1 MPGRN
6 GYTVWECYILS
17 FQQAGFILFVRMR
30 SLSLG
35 CLLVCLSCGKPLPEL
50 KGIELEVWMADKN
63 GCSGARATSIEPLK
77 KQKADLLGL
86 SEMEIV
92 QVLGKPDRNEL
103 YKRNQKFYYYYL
115 QPAPECEQH
124 PDNALRLAIR
134 FNAMGLAK
142 EISVE

>member
-1 MPGRN
+1 
-6 GYTVWECYILS
+6 
-17 FQQAGFILFVRMR
+17 MR
-30 SLSLG
+30 SLSVG
-35 CLLVCLSCGKPLPEL
+35 CLLVCLMCLSCRKPLPEL
-50 KGIELEVWMADKN
+50 KGIETEVWMNDKN
-63 GCSGARATSIEPLK
+63 GCSGARVTSIETLK
-77 KQKADLLGL
+77 EQKVALLGL

-124 PDNALRLAIR
+124 SDSALRLAIR

>member
-86 SEMEIV
+86 S
-92 QVLGKPDRNEL
+92 D
-103 YKRNQKFYYYYL
+103 QKFYYYYL

>member
-1 MPGRN
+1 
-6 GYTVWECYILS
+6 
-17 FQQAGFILFVRMR
+17 MR

-35 CLLVCLSCGKPLPEL
+35 SLLVCLVCLSCSKPLPEL
-50 KGIELEVWMADKN
+50 KGIETEVWLADKN
-63 GCSGARATSIEPLK
+63 GCKGNRATSIETLK
-77 KQKADLLGL
+77 TQKNDLLGL
-86 SEMEIV
+86 SEMEVV

-124 PDNALRLAIR
+124 LDSALRLAIR

>member
-1 MPGRN
+1 
-6 GYTVWECYILS
+6 
-17 FQQAGFILFVRMR
+17 MR
-30 SLSLG
+30 SLSVG
-35 CLLVCLSCGKPLPEL
+35 CLLVCLMCLSCRKPLPEL
-50 KGIELEVWMADKN
+50 KGIETEVWTVDKN
-63 GCSGARATSIEPLK
+63 GCSGVRANSIEALK
-77 KQKADLLGL
+77 EQKSALLGL

-124 PDNALRLAIR
+124 PDSALRLAIR

>member
-1 MPGRN
+1 
-6 GYTVWECYILS
+6 
-17 FQQAGFILFVRMR
+17 MR
-30 SLSLG
+30 SLSVG
-35 CLLVCLSCGKPLPEL
+35 CMLVCLMCLSCRKPLPEL
-50 KGIELEVWMADKN
+50 KGIETEVWTADKN
-63 GCSGARATSIEPLK
+63 GCSGVRANSIEALK
-77 KQKADLLGL
+77 EQKTALLGL

-124 PDNALRLAIR
+124 PDSALRLAIR

>member
-1 MPGRN
+1 MK
-6 GYTVWECYILS
+6 
-17 FQQAGFILFVRMR
+17 
-30 SLSLG
+30 SLSVG
-35 CLLVCLSCGKPLPEL
+35 CLLVCFICLSCRKPLPEL
-50 KGIELEVWMADKN
+50 KGIESKVWMADKN
-63 GCSGARATSIEPLK
+63 GCGGARVNSIEPLK
-77 KQKADLLGL
+77 EQKTALLGL

-124 PDNALRLAIR
+124 PDTALRLAIR

>member
-1 MPGRN
+1 
-6 GYTVWECYILS
+6 
-17 FQQAGFILFVRMR
+17 MR
-30 SLSLG
+30 SLSVG
-35 CLLVCLSCGKPLPEL
+35 CLLVCLMCLSCRKPLPEL
-50 KGIELEVWMADKN
+50 KGIETEVWTVDKN
-63 GCSGARATSIEPLK
+63 GCSGVRANSIEALK
-77 KQKADLLGL
+77 EQKTALLGL

-124 PDNALRLAIR
+124 PDSALRLAIR

>member
-1 MPGRN
+1 
-6 GYTVWECYILS
+6 
-17 FQQAGFILFVRMR
+17 MR
-30 SLSLG
+30 SLSVG
-35 CLLVCLSCGKPLPEL
+35 CLLVCLMCLSCRKPLPEL
-50 KGIELEVWMADKN
+50 KGIETEVWTVDKN
-63 GCSGARATSIEPLK
+63 GCSGVRANSIEALK
-77 KQKADLLGL
+77 EQKSAVLGL

-124 PDNALRLAIR
+124 PDSALRLAIR